1 MNLTFHLEI
10 TGLSEMER
18 QALDRSKTVLWQC
31 MNKMN
36 ELALHFVPVDT
47 GRLKNSIRLEPM
59 HSGEKE
65 YVLAD
70 GVTYGIHQEYGC
82 VNMRAQPFFRPAML
96 ETQIYWLPVFTKQ
109 VFT

>member
-18 QALDRSKTVLWQC
+18 QALDRSKTVLWRC

-36 ELALHFVPVDT
+36 ELAKHFVPVDT

-70 GVTYGIHQEYGC
+70 GVTYNVGNSNILAASIHKAGFYMNTNKYKYCES
-82 VNMRAQPFFRPAML
+82 
-96 ETQIYWLPVFTKQ
+96 
-109 VFT
+109 